1 MAPINKP
8 YRPFYQSER
17 IYNSI
22 VWQPDNI
29 HNNIET
35 SVQELLLSDKGKL
48 ILVVTRI
55 RDINGDRKQSL
66 FIPTHNIY
74 GDNDIQSKLRHLTSK
89 SISIIQ
95 VYSQVTKGNGY

>member
-8 YRPFYQSER
+8 YRPFYQSEH

-29 HNNIET
+29 HNIIET
-35 SVQELLLSDKGKL
+35 SVQELLLSDKVQL
-48 ILVVTRI
+48 ILVVTCI
-55 RDINGDRKQSL
+55 RDINGDSIQSL
-66 FIPTHNIY
+66 FIPTHNIH

-95 VYSQVTKGNGY
+95 VHSQVTKGYGC